1 MSVTACSEEE
11 KFGGRGLSSKAWWG
25 HPWGAN
31 HEPALCID
39 PSTLSCSICITPV
52 AEGQGSLAEPPAHRA
67 QPLPGTGF
75 QEVLEPMVDDDVR
88 CRRAVQETEAME
100 EK

>member
-1 MSVTACSEEE
+1 MGCQPRAGSVYRSLYPIVFNLYHTC
-11 KFGGRGLSSKAWWG
+11 GRGA
-25 HPWGAN
+25 
-31 HEPALCID
+31 
-39 PSTLSCSICITPV
+39 
-52 AEGQGSLAEPPAHRA
+52 GSLAEPPGHRA